1 MENKGNSNKIILC
14 IVFIILI
21 DAIILG
27 VYFFTNKDNNNAKTS
42 NDNETHSEINSDMVS
57 SPKLKLTNSSLDN
70 LFYDSHNQKNIAYHV
85 ATLNGDISYSVDYGD
100 ATSETSSVK
109 FRDYLSDQAMAVLI
123 NGYPNKTFESLGC
136 LNEDEA
142 YLATQM
148 AFWEV
153 MNRTDESKKS
163 TEIFRVENITS
174 ATEQDAAY
182 NRITTAAQKLVELAE
197 TEPYSRVPTMNIHNG
212 NVSSTFVDGDVLIG
226 PYSVTIS
233 DDAEIQ
239 TIKASLL
246 NAPASAKITDENGVP
261 KTILSSGE
269 NVYVRLSTTEEATTF
284 QIKFESNLNR
294 IVGAV
299 YEGSNQTTQDYAKLE
314 LIPIEL
320 EKELTIEFS
329 KITTLGRIELVV
341 GDKDKRP
348 VVGAVFNLIDS
359 HNNILMEVKTGKDG
373 VVDFYSVPVG
383 EYTLTQISAP
393 SGYEIKEKSKKV
405 TVKPG
410 ELSTVTFEN

>member
-1 MENKGNSNKIILC
+1 MENKGISNKIILC
-14 IVFIILI
+14 IVLIILI
-21 DAIILG
+21 DALILG
-27 VYFFTNKDNNNAKTS
+27 VYFFTNKDSNNAKTS
-42 NDNETHSEINSDMVS
+42 NDNETHSEINLDMVT

-85 ATLNGDISYSVDYGD
+85 ATLNGDISYSVDYGFD
-100 ATSETSSVK
+100 TAETSSVK

-123 NGYPNKTFESLGC
+123 NGYPNKTSEALGC
-136 LNEDEA
+136 FNGDEA

-153 MNRTDESKKS
+153 MNRTGESKKS
-163 TEIFRVENITS
+163 TEIFRVTNITS
-174 ATEQDAAY
+174 PSEQDDAY
-182 NRITTAAQKLVELAE
+182 NRINTAAQKLVKLAE
-197 TEPYSRVPTMNIHNG
+197 TEPYTRVPTMNIHNG

-294 IVGAV
+294 IVGSV
-299 YEGSNQTTQDYAKLE
+299 YEGSNQNTQDYAKLG

-341 GDKDKRP
+341 SDKEKKP

-359 HNNILMEVKTGKDG
+359 HNVLMEVKTGKDG